1 MKVVLL
7 KDVRGTGKAG
17 QVVEVSDGY
26 GRNFLLPKGFAK
38 EATAAAVNAASAKLK
53 VDAHRTALELEAAKK
68 MAAELQDSAIV
79 MKVKAGD
86 KGRLFGAIT
95 GREIA
100 DEIKARFGVELDKKR
115 IVLSE
120 PIKRLG
126 EYKVEIKPY
135 ANVSCTVTVAVEQA
149 E

>member
-1 MKVVLL
+1 MKVVLI

-26 GRNFLLPKGFAK
+26 GRNFLLPRNLAR
-38 EATAAAVNAASAKLK
+38 EATAVAVNAASAKVK
-53 VDAHRTALELEAAKK
+53 ADAFRAEQEMEAARK
-68 MAAELQDSAIV
+68 MADELNGSSITL
-79 MKVKAGD
+79 KVKAGD

-100 DEIKARFGVELDKKR
+100 DEIKARYGVELDKKR
-115 IVLSE
+115 IVLGD
-120 PIKRLG
+120 PIKRIG

-135 ANVSCTVTVAVEQA
+135 ANVSCAVTVVVEQA
-149 E
+149 D